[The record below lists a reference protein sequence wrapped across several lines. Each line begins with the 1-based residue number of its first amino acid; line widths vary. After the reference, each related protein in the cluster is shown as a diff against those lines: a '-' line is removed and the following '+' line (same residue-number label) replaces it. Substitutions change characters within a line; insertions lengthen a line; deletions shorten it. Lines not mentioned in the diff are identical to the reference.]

1 MGLLAERE
9 FSEEGNKAGQG
20 LCGDGNE
27 REGAEGKGEGGC
39 DQELSMGNVKGEN
52 KVCLEII

>member
-39 DQELSMGNVKGEN
+39 EFNFKLYFKSR
-52 KVCLEII
+52 